1 MKKNLV
7 ILLVLFVLFIN
18 SLAATPDDDILD
30 KRVTTRI
37 ECGAYFEV
45 RDRALLAHATQID
58 PQGWFFSIP
67 LDLQRRVWSTEDY
80 QLVRS
85 LVDAP
90 IPEDDLFAGV
100 DERVRV

>member
-1 MKKNLV
+1 MERWAQ
-7 ILLVLFVLFIN
+7 
-18 SLAATPDDDILD
+18 SREEAAAAGREADPP
-30 KRVTTRI
+30 VTTQI
-37 ECGAYFEV
+37 HCADHFEA

-67 LDLQRRVWSTEDY
+67 LELQRRVWPTEDF
-80 QLVRS
+80 QLARS

-90 IPEDDLFAGV
+90 TPEDDLFAGV